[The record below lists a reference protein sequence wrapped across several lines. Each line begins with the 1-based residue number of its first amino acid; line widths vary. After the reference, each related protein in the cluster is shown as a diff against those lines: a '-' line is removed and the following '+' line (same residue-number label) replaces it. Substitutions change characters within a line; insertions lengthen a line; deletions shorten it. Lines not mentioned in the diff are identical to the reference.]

1 MPSVGLNGGGIQVM
15 FKARDLFNNYLLE
28 LQGQHSDAIQEQ
40 KHVAADIYFQFAQV
54 SSNTCAVQIAGI
66 PFLMVTFGMVV
77 SLHTNFRVLCDLY
90 SRWKKRSKLRH
101 PCTYSSASA
110 VRIRS

>member
-1 MPSVGLNGGGIQVM
+1 MTIYRYGWDTIRNKWFSLRQVLHSIELNGGGIQVM

-54 SSNTCAVQIAGI
+54 SSNTCVVQIVGT
-66 PFLMVTFGMVV
+66 PFLIVTFGMVV
-77 SLHTNFRVLCDLY
+77 SLDTNFTVVCEL
-90 SRWKKRSKLRH
+90 
-101 PCTYSSASA
+101 T
-110 VRIRS
+110 IG